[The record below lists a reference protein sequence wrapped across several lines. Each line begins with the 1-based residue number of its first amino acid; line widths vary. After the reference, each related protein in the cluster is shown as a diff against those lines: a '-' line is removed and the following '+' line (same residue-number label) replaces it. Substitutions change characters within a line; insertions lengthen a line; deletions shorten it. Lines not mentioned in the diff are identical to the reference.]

1 LLDQLRP
8 FAEGGQFANLGRE
21 SEFDIRDEKVLYLD
35 LVQQGGSIG
44 GHTSLLM
51 ELLISLVYERAK
63 ETDKEVVFVI
73 DEARYLMKDAETLE
87 YLETIFRHHR
97 HHDLSIRLVTQTVD
111 EFLAH
116 DISKIILD
124 QCAIKQFH
132 KLDGMNEE
140 IADVFGLNYAQ
151 MRFVQHA
158 VPGDEAKGYSQALL
172 GVDGEW
178 RGMEVRALPHEKAVI
193 DNEPNASPAVR
204 SGDDEVAADD
214 D

>member
-1 LLDQLRP
+1 
-8 FAEGGQFANLGRE
+8 
-21 SEFDIRDEKVLYLD
+21 
-35 LVQQGGSIG
+35 
-44 GHTSLLM
+44 
-51 ELLISLVYERAK
+51 LISLVYERAK

-111 EFLAH
+111 EFLAK

-132 KLDGMNEE
+132 KLDGMNDE

-151 MRFVQHA
+151 KRYVQNA
-158 VPGDEAKGYSQALL
+158 VPGDEEKGYSRALL
-172 GVDGEW
+172 GVDGDW
-178 RGMEVRALPHEKAVI
+178 RGIEVRALPHEKAVI
-193 DNEPNASPAVR
+193 DNEPTSSQADTIGTEEAV
-204 SGDDEVAADD
+204 ADD